1 MRLKASRN
9 RQPVSLEN
17 KNEAQASFFSDCV
30 SVGGDSERYFK
41 KAIKHNVTRGNKFER
56 QYIMDEAC
64 AYASVLL
71 DLPNKVFASRSTQF
85 FLGLPVRAGIGTPEG
100 RWPETL

>member
-1 MRLKASRN
+1 M
-9 RQPVSLEN
+9 EN
-17 KNEAQASFFSDCV
+17 KSEAQASFFSDCV

-56 QYIMDEAC
+56 QYIMYLDEAC
-64 AYASVLL
+64 AYASVL
-71 DLPNKVFASRSTQF
+71 DLPDKVFASRSMQVF
-85 FLGLPVRAGIGTPEG
+85 FVGLPVRAGIGTPEG